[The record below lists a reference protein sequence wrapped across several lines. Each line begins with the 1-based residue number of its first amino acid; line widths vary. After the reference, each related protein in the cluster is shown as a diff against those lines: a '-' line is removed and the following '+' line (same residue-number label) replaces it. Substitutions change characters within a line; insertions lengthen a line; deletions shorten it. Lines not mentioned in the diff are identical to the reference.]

1 MVTLC
6 AKVVKVRQAVQANGK
21 ELVHRDFA
29 VLVLIK
35 LLQDGIHD
43 VIGLLLVLDLV
54 LCQQD
59 NTSVGE

>member
-6 AKVVKVRQAVQANGK
+6 AKVVKVRQAVKANGK

-59 NTSVGE
+59 TTSVGE